1 MPRRPRQTRTVALR
15 RWAAAAALGIGLAT
29 ALLPAAAPLAED
41 GGPAGTA
48 AGSAAALP
56 DEYAVK
62 AAFLYNFAKFTRWP
76 AEAFANAWEPLRV
89 CVLGEDPFGTALET
103 IAGKRIGTRRLA
115 VRRVASA
122 DLIAGCH
129 IVFLGGGAGLAP
141 GAVPAGLGGRPVLT
155 VSDRDGPAAGAASMI
170 RLHTVAEK
178 IRFHVDAAT
187 AQGAGLSFSSQLLS
201 LSQPAGNAA
210 AAVAQE
216 TPAG

>member
-1 MPRRPRQTRTVALR
+1 MPRRPCQTRTVAKGH
-15 RWAAAAALGIGLAT
+15 WVAAAALAAGLAA
-29 ALLPAAAPLAED
+29 ALLPVAAPWAEERGLPSLD
-41 GGPAGTA
+41 A
-48 AGSAAALP
+48 ASAAPLP
-56 DEYAVK
+56 DEYALK

-103 IAGKRIGTRRLA
+103 IAGKLIGTRRLA

-141 GAVPAGLGGRPVLT
+141 GAVPEGLDARPVLT
-155 VSDRDGPAAGAASMI
+155 VSDRDGPVAGAASMI

-210 AAVAQE
+210 AVVAQE